1 MREFATIVLL
11 LGGASF
17 TLLASVGVL
26 RLPDLFIRMHA
37 ATKSGTL
44 GVTGIVLA
52 LAVYF
57 WEFATVIRA
66 VLIVIFVYLTA
77 PVAAHVI
84 ARAAYMVGVPL
95 WERSV
100 ADELADKYDPDTQQ
114 LRSYETGSLEQ
125 NE

>member
-1 MREFATIVLL
+1 MREWVTILL
-11 LGGASF
+11 LLAGASF
-17 TLLASVGVL
+17 TLLAGLGVL
-26 RLPDLFIRMHA
+26 RLPDIYTRMHA

-57 WEFATVIRA
+57 GQFGTGIRA
-66 VLIVIFVYLTA
+66 LLIVVFVYLTA

-84 ARAAYMVGVPL
+84 GRAAYMVGVPL

-100 ADELADKYDPDTQQ
+100 ADELKGRYHPETEQ
-114 LRSYETGSLEQ
+114 LESCETAAPRDEG
-125 NE
+125 

>member
-1 MREFATIVLL
+1 M
-11 LGGASF
+11 
-17 TLLASVGVL
+17 
-26 RLPDLFIRMHA
+26 
-37 ATKSGTL
+37 
-44 GVTGIVLA
+44 
-52 LAVYF
+52 
-57 WEFATVIRA
+57 IRA